1 MNEFTLFKFKSAT
14 VNAQSM
20 LYCPTRGQ
28 YCKCIT
34 GCRWSWVKPLNQIL
48 IYFWQLTKLN
58 FINVDSMT
66 MLRAC
71 FEGRRNVMFTSG
83 WMLIW
88 CWQLTFQVMFS
99 MFNKLLIC
107 LCLADLLF
115 LGSNIA
121 VSPVAMQVSW
131 TVSIKTLLLEFRA
144 YSRASNEGPHEGS

>member
-1 MNEFTLFKFKSAT
+1 
-14 VNAQSM
+14 
-20 LYCPTRGQ
+20 
-28 YCKCIT
+28 
-34 GCRWSWVKPLNQIL
+34 
-48 IYFWQLTKLN
+48 
-58 FINVDSMT
+58 MT

-88 CWQLTFQVMFS
+88 FRRLTFQVMFS

-121 VSPVAMQVSW
+121 VSPVAMQVTR
-131 TVSIKTLLLEFRA
+131 TVSITILLLEFRA
-144 YSRASNEGPHEGS
+144 YSRASN